1 MAHPVTYLLPTYW
14 ACALI
19 NGDYTGLTEEEIKTI
34 EGFLK
39 TVEGSPVS
47 IDFETEGFFRH
58 NDAGTL
64 PGNCVEYTFL
74 IDE

>member
-1 MAHPVTYLLPTYW
+1 MAHPITYLLPTYW

-19 NGDYTGLTEEEIKTI
+19 NGDYTGLTEEDTNEIND
-34 EGFLK
+34 FLE
-39 TVEGSPVS
+39 TVQGHPASV
-47 IDFETEGFFRH
+47 DFKTEGFYHH